1 VSRPNRFLFGR
12 NPKRTAVRIAVLAA
26 LCLGTF
32 GWVLTP
38 TRVLGI
44 SMEPTYRDSTL
55 KFVNRLIYRVRS
67 PARGDVVAIRLA
79 GPGVLYVKRVVGLPT
94 ERVAIV
100 QGTVEINGAPL
111 VEPYVQQRAPW
122 NYDEVTV
129 GATEYFVIG
138 DNRGMRMGDHDFGRV
153 DARRILGKLVF

>member
-1 VSRPNRFLFGR
+1 M
-12 NPKRTAVRIAVLAA
+12 LAA
-26 LCLGTF
+26 LCLATF

-55 KFVNRLIYRVRS
+55 NLVNRLIYRVRS

-79 GPGVLYVKRVVGLPT
+79 GPGVLYIKRVIGLPT

-100 QGTVEINGAPL
+100 QGTVEINGTPL

-122 NYDEVTV
+122 DYAEVTV
-129 GATEYFVIG
+129 GASEYFVIG
-138 DNRGMRMGDHDFGRV
+138 DNRGMRIGDHDFGRV